1 MSYKDIKRPM
11 KSLLTIILSFILSFL
26 GQNDCLHAYM
36 LVLKLLFTGRR
47 REGKL
52 GDLFLRLEWLE
63 RQGPWLECEKHENIM
78 VVAMKLSYKRTHTN
92 IHFLSPHKVQDQELN
107 YLWWRLRLCQFSPAM
122 CPRVWYHN
130 CWVVLSCSRYS
141 GVLHTYY
148 SYSFSPAW
156 KLISLMLSSTH
167 AYCRMHPAP
176 NLPTYTCDRNVTTW
190 VWLISCVVPTRPL
203 HVTFHCSRVWMGVA
217 GVCDPQPTAETIS
230 VLLTIKIPR
239 VRPNIKSH

>member
-1 MSYKDIKRPM
+1 M
-11 KSLLTIILSFILSFL
+11 T
-26 GQNDCLHAYM
+26 AYM
-36 LVLKLLFTGRR
+36 LTCLYLNYSSLADGETQWFIFAFRMTRKARTMTGVW
-47 REGKL
+47 KT
-52 GDLFLRLEWLE
+52 W
-63 RQGPWLECEKHENIM
+63 KHHGC
-78 VVAMKLSYKRTHTN
+78 SYEIVIQRTHTN